1 MKGAGFKEFFENFK
15 DIIWIASIAIGA
27 ILYLI
32 TTFATQSALAEK
44 EVEIKSYVDQK
55 HNSVEKRLD
64 GIESVLERVDQRV
77 YELHKRK

>member
-1 MKGAGFKEFFENFK
+1 MKSKWFSEFQTL
-15 DIIWIASIAIGA
+15 IWAASLGIGA
-27 ILYLI
+27 ILYLV
-32 TTFATQSALAEK
+32 TTFVTQSALAEK

-64 GIESVLERVDQRV
+64 GIESVLDRIDQRV